1 MQNPAISL
9 EETLLE
15 ELSSEEPWALI
26 ERFTTLVRESASDDE
41 REAAKYITD
50 RLEALGVPHEVY
62 EPELFLSIP
71 VKSSLVVGGDTIRA
85 KSPAF
90 STTTAPEGLTGK
102 IVSIPS
108 LYSPRSVDLFDVTP
122 ASDANVDGKIVVI
135 DGYGGPPP
143 VRLFEQMGAIGQIYI
158 NPGVDIHWGIC
169 TTIWGAPDLDNYQR
183 QPSTPVISISRPE
196 GEALLKR
203 LEEAG
208 GDLEVTLHTE
218 MKLGWF
224 PCPVIVAEV
233 KGNEEPERFALVH
246 GHYDSWDVGIGD
258 NAVGDATLLELA
270 RIFHNNQSQ
279 LARSVRFAWW
289 PGHSTGRYAGSTWF
303 ADYFGLDLARDCVA
317 QVDIDSPGCR
327 WATEY
332 RDISWMKETE
342 AFCQET
348 IKDVTGL
355 DSHGERP
362 HQAGDYSF
370 NNIGISSFFM
380 LLSTMP
386 KSKAEEMDYYPVG
399 GCGANIAWHTENDT
413 IEIADKDN
421 LMRDLRV
428 YTATIQRVLNN
439 PIHPFD
445 FRALAGEFKETLDDY
460 SSAAGDDANFKP
472 AYDALGELN
481 EALSDLYAMSDSL
494 KAKSVT
500 DGAVQAYNDAILEM
514 GRLLVQINYTRE
526 GMFRTEPAVKIP
538 PLPDIAP
545 AKDLPNAEGHM
556 KNVIKTHVMR
566 GVNRVAWAFESAAS
580 AAQRAVARIEAH
592 S

>member
-270 RIFHNNQSQ
+270 
-279 LARSVRFAWW
+279 
-289 PGHSTGRYAGSTWF
+289 
-303 ADYFGLDLARDCVA
+303 
-317 QVDIDSPGCR
+317 
-327 WATEY
+327 
-332 RDISWMKETE
+332 
-342 AFCQET
+342 
-348 IKDVTGL
+348 
-355 DSHGERP
+355 
-362 HQAGDYSF
+362 
-370 NNIGISSFFM
+370 
-380 LLSTMP
+380 
-386 KSKAEEMDYYPVG
+386 
-399 GCGANIAWHTENDT
+399 
-413 IEIADKDN
+413 
-421 LMRDLRV
+421 
-428 YTATIQRVLNN
+428 
-439 PIHPFD
+439 
-445 FRALAGEFKETLDDY
+445 
-460 SSAAGDDANFKP
+460 
-472 AYDALGELN
+472 
-481 EALSDLYAMSDSL
+481 
-494 KAKSVT
+494 
-500 DGAVQAYNDAILEM
+500 
-514 GRLLVQINYTRE
+514 
-526 GMFRTEPAVKIP
+526 
-538 PLPDIAP
+538 
-545 AKDLPNAEGHM
+545 
-556 KNVIKTHVMR
+556 
-566 GVNRVAWAFESAAS
+566 
-580 AAQRAVARIEAH
+580 
-592 S
+592 